1 MRWQDSLFNFSCSYL
16 LFPVPIRMPHLSR
29 LWDSP
34 FTRLFFIDCF
44 SAKLYMNS
52 KITFIKILVFQN
64 FFKKLKVK
72 ILDDYMHKTYF
83 PSSCLVL
90 LFTRNNVLQ
99 RRDSKFLLGSNYQD
113 TNFTL
118 TLLFDVYTSHYGC
131 NSEALRCIFI
141 PLYRYVHLNL
151 NTQKF
156 S

>member
-1 MRWQDSLFNFSCSYL
+1 
-16 LFPVPIRMPHLSR
+16 
-29 LWDSP
+29 
-34 FTRLFFIDCF
+34 
-44 SAKLYMNS
+44 MNS

-72 ILDDYMHKTYF
+72 ILDDYMQKTYF

-90 LFTRNNVLQ
+90 LFTKNNVLQ

-156 S
+156 SKRFIILSFFMLNLKSFINYSKNNRLQFRQIILQK